1 MSLIRREGSLL
12 LVVDVQEGFYPP
24 ARTDVDRAAFEAYL
38 DRVAWVAGIAAGLAV
53 PAVVTEEDPD
63 KNGHSSARVLA
74 RVPAGASVLVKPV
87 FGAGDNPPILA
98 AIERATPATVVLCG
112 METDVCIAHSALT
125 LAGRG
130 FRVVGVRDAL
140 FSPGDA
146 HRHGVDR
153 LLANGIE
160 LLSAKEIFYDWTR
173 ELTAVRDFVRE
184 HPELAEPPGFSL

>member
-1 MSLIRREGSLL
+1 MSLLLRDESLL

-24 ARTDVDRAAFEAYL
+24 ARDDVDRDAFERYL
-38 DRVAWVAGIAAGLAV
+38 DRVAWVAGVAAALGV
-53 PAVVTEEDPD
+53 PAVVTEEDPG
-63 KNGHSSARVLA
+63 KNGHTSPRVLA
-74 RVPAGASVLVKPV
+74 HLPEGTAVLVKPV
-87 FGAGDNPPILA
+87 FGVGDNPPILA

-125 LAGRG
+125 LADRG
-130 FRVVGVRDAL
+130 HRVVAVRDAL
-140 FSPGDA
+140 FSPGNA
-146 HRHGVDR
+146 HRHGIER

-160 LLSAKEIFYDWTR
+160 LLSAKEVFYDWTR

>member
-1 MSLIRREGSLL
+1 M
-12 LVVDVQEGFYPP
+12 QEGFYPP

-38 DRVAWVAGIAAGLAV
+38 DRVAWVAGMAAGLAV

-125 LAGRG
+125 LADRG
-130 FRVVGVRDAL
+130 HRVVAVRDAL
-140 FSPGDA
+140 FSPGNA
-146 HRHGVDR
+146 HRHGIER

-160 LLSAKEIFYDWTR
+160 LLSAKEVFYDWTR